1 MYKCV
6 YEVKF
11 NKPAELTEEE
21 VFAADW
27 TDNNFDTLEDAV
39 AFAQTKLDQE
49 PYITATGVEINDDDT
64 EDVYETE
71 TVWDSTKAV
80 DYPEEDEFDPESV
93 DPFEVFTVLPEESFA
108 VVNDGETPIKVTV
121 ENCSECSEEE
131 CCSKED
137 LVDENPTSE
146 ESLTE
151 HVNSEP
157 EAVEASS
164 SVKKPDNAV
173 VDCEV
178 YTVVSHSEDEKPLD
192 CKMEK
197 EILPKELTESLNDE
211 ELSRFMKAA
220 DMLGLKT
227 MGDIDKY
234 SKNHGDLHDQ
244 ALLDQMEQDAK
255 MVVEL
260 SEALSFDDDWDDEP
274 ETEAEY
280 FDYEDDYLADA
291 LYYID
296 KFGGYEVVKAT
307 REKLEKLHNE
317 FDKLKEKIKAKL
329 PEIKRAR
336 GKITTLLKAGED
348 PVLEDVETPYGVLV
362 KIKGIKVDE
371 ENPDDE
377 LDEGNL
383 SDLRQNLDSQV
394 VSQTEKDAYYDQ
406 KSKIADAIQKELGLN
421 DWDAIKAKFTELGGD
436 LAAVK
441 NSDEILDFIYDKCCT
456 NLKEDTTSGLC
467 GDWWDDEE
475 DKQEKLGYI
484 EEGRER
490 WVVTPEDE
498 KVWDSL
504 SDSDRL
510 FLTYSDDMGYWYDNI
525 MDREELMDAYLELA
539 SKFSRYADK
548 EPLTEGI
555 IDSAKRFIAL
565 KVLNKEFSDKGFRV
579 SVRDGKGDHEVS
591 AKRFGSASDADKY
604 AKAMSAK
611 PEVAAVF
618 VYTEADKP
626 EDRKALSEY
635 RNNDIVNDY
644 VLGIAKEIQTQNKA
658 DKTIA
663 KTQSKGVDVTDHRE
677 ETSTESKPAA
687 AESKPAEKPVEP
699 ESKPAE
705 KPEAE
710 VAKPAEE
717 QKYDT
722 AKLNALRK
730 HNKDILKAFQD
741 AGLDT
746 KDLTVAAIDKNGK
759 SYKKASKQLNGLR
772 KALFGEALEDTE
784 YDDIPL
790 DFEDQMDYLAKD
802 EDEAI
807 EGYEKVIDKVED
819 ERIAAELEKI
829 KTEEEAHKDF
839 LETVKEDPT
848 AEYVEPLSTEE
859 VEETVPEVENYFDE
873 DFEDKKLN
881 EMSLK
886 RKFVIGFKYGDS
898 TDYSYVTR
906 SVSDGYE
913 EDEDEITSDDC
924 LGNLE
929 DALQF
934 DSYED
939 AKEWMDLNGYE
950 IFAELDG
957 KHGVDWEWDDAVEI
971 MPYDTAKN
979 MHHAAEKSDAYD
991 EEIITSEEISLT
1003 PEQQERYYDHRN
1015 TWYRD
1020 VDVVSKR
1027 PDKDKQGNVLFVF
1040 KGPRFWLNHSIS
1052 DFKNTDSDNKDD
1064 KLAKLL

>member
-27 TDNNFDTLEDAV
+27 ADNNFDTLEDAV

-71 TVWDSTKAV
+71 TVWDSTKSA

-108 VVNDGETPIKVTV
+108 VVNDGEVPIKVTV
-121 ENCSECSEEE
+121 EDCPECSEEE

-146 ESLTE
+146 DESLTE

-157 EAVEASS
+157 EAVETDS
-164 SVKKPDNAV
+164 SVEKPDNAV

-192 CKMEK
+192 CKMKK

-280 FDYEDDYLADA
+280 FNYEDDYLADA

-307 REKLEKLHNE
+307 REKLEKLHDE

-377 LDEGNL
+377 LDESKL
-383 SDLRQNLDSQV
+383 SDLHQNLDSQV
-394 VSQTEKDAYYDQ
+394 VSQTEKDDYYDQ

-436 LAAVK
+436 LSAVK
-441 NSDEILDFIYDKCCT
+441 NSDEILDFIYDKCCAS
-456 NLKEDTTSGLC
+456 LKEDVTSGLC
-467 GDWWDDEE
+467 GDWWDNEE
-475 DKQEKLGYI
+475 DKQEKLGYM

-510 FLTYSDDMGYWYDNI
+510 FLTYSDDMGYWFDNI
-525 MDREELMDAYLELA
+525 MDREELMDAYMELA
-539 SKFSRYADK
+539 TKFSRYKDK
-548 EPLTEGI
+548 APLTEGV

-565 KVLNKEFSDKGFRV
+565 KVLDKEFGNKGFRV
-579 SVRDGKGDHEVS
+579 SVRDGKGDHEIS

-626 EDRKALSEY
+626 EDRKALAEY

-644 VLGIAKEIQTQNKA
+644 VLGIAKEIQIQNKA
-658 DKTIA
+658 DKAIA
-663 KTQSKGVDVTDHRE
+663 RTQSKGVDVTDHAE
-677 ETSTESKPAA
+677 EAST
-687 AESKPAEKPVEP
+687 EKPVEP
-699 ESKPAE
+699 ESKPEEA
-705 KPEAE
+705 KPETSVE
-710 VAKPAEE
+710 TPIEETKPAEE
-717 QKYDT
+717 KKEYDT
-722 AKLNALRK
+722 TKLNALRK
-730 HNKDILKAFQD
+730 QNKDILKAFQD

-772 KALFGEALEDTE
+772 KALFGEALEDSE
-784 YDDIPL
+784 YDDVPL

-819 ERIAAELEKI
+819 EHVAAELEKI

-839 LETVKEDPT
+839 LEVVKEDPT
-848 AEYVEPLSTEE
+848 AEYVEPLETEEVE
-859 VEETVPEVENYFDE
+859 VEETVSEVENYFDE
-873 DFEDKKLN
+873 DFDDKNSTEPALN
-881 EMSLK
+881 
-886 RKFVIGFKYGDS
+886 RKFVIGFKPDNS
-898 TDYSYVTR
+898 TDYKYIICGMDFALDITPEEYLD
-906 SVSDGYE
+906 SV
-913 EDEDEITSDDC
+913 TSDDC
-924 LGNLE
+924 LGSLE
-929 DALQF
+929 DALKF
-934 DSYED
+934 NSFNSYKE
-939 AKEWMDLNGYE
+939 AKEWLDWNGDE
-950 IFAELDG
+950 IFAKRGD
-957 KHGVDWEWDDAVEI
+957 KHKADWKWEDAI
-971 MPYDTAKN
+971 
-979 MHHAAEKSDAYD
+979 
-991 EEIITSEEISLT
+991 EIIA
-1003 PEQQERYYDHRN
+1003 QD
-1015 TWYRD
+1015 
-1020 VDVVSKR
+1020 
-1027 PDKDKQGNVLFVF
+1027 NVE
-1040 KGPRFWLNHSIS
+1040 
-1052 DFKNTDSDNKDD
+1052 
-1064 KLAKLL
+1064 